1 MTKTRLR
8 VWIALGA
15 VTLIAV
21 YLCWQIAAPFI
32 DVIMWAA
39 MLSIVTYPVYHKF
52 RTRNYSSSVASL
64 ATVGL
69 ACMVVFFP
77 LAIMSIV
84 VATEAAQLSGQI
96 KPAIDQVLDPESTVS
111 QFMKNR
117 LKINIQ
123 EYASAEKVTEAVQGA
138 SAAVL
143 SRTTGFIGGIVG
155 FIIQLFFVLFAMFY
169 FLRDSS
175 SVVPAIRKL
184 LPLSENDT
192 DAIFQRTTDV
202 IYASL
207 VGVVVIA
214 AVQGFLGGVAFAL
227 LGIPSPILWGMVMF
241 LLSMIPVA
249 GAGLVWV
256 PASIY
261 LAVNGEWVKAII
273 LVLFGTLVIGMI
285 DNFLRP
291 IVVGK
296 RAKLSEL
303 VIFFAVLGG
312 LAVYGILGLVIG
324 PVIVAVT
331 LTLIDLMRRI
341 GDMDSEAAKVI
352 VEVGYHTDPLPL
364 TDSPERPAQ
373 RTTISIETNGSVT
386 SEQPASEVSIHDD
399 KKPKDDL
406 PDLLPKAPPNEK
418 ELGAILEDKSDSPPG
433 SR

>member
-15 VTLIAV
+15 FTLIAV
-21 YLCWQIAAPFI
+21 YLCWQILAPFV

-52 RTRNYSSSVASL
+52 RTRGYSSSLASM
-64 ATVGL
+64 ATVAL

-77 LAIMSIV
+77 LAIMSTIL
-84 VATEAAQLSGQI
+84 ATEVADLSGQI
-96 KPAIDQVLDPESTVS
+96 KPAIDSALDPNSSVN
-111 QFMKNR
+111 QFLINR
-117 LKINIQ
+117 LNINVQ
-123 EYASAEKVTEAVQGA
+123 EYASSEKIAEAVT
-138 SAAVL
+138 SVSKAVL
-143 SRTTGFIGGIVG
+143 ARTSGVIGGVVG

-169 FLRDSS
+169 FLRDSA
-175 SVVPAIRKL
+175 SVVPAIREL
-184 LPLSENDT
+184 LPLSESDT
-192 DAIFQRTTDV
+192 DAIFRRTTDV

-214 AVQGFLGGVAFAL
+214 AVQGFLGGVAFAV
-227 LGIPSPILWGMVMF
+227 LGIPSAIVWGMLMF

-256 PASIY
+256 PAAIF
-261 LAVNGEWVKAII
+261 LAIQGEWWKAIA

-303 VIFFAVLGG
+303 VIFFSVLGG
-312 LAVYGILGLVIG
+312 LAVYGILGLVVG

-331 LTLIDLMRRI
+331 LTLIDLLRRI
-341 GDMDSEAAKVI
+341 GDIESETAKVI
-352 VEVGYHTDPLPL
+352 VKVAQNNEASGITEALAQKTTVSAGANS
-364 TDSPERPAQ
+364 TDSQQSSREPNAEVPE
-373 RTTISIETNGSVT
+373 
-386 SEQPASEVSIHDD
+386 
-399 KKPKDDL
+399 
-406 PDLLPKAPPNEK
+406 
-418 ELGAILEDKSDSPPG
+418 ILK
-433 SR
+433 